1 MIQISCKV
9 SLNWI
14 GWFPSCHKFA
24 CLLWL
29 KVQELS
35 NLIVPPIHIWIVI
48 FQINNYF
55 LSPVMLSLLAEQ
67 STTLSLVVW
76 NVQLKCIFNALWDGR
91 ITFNINV
98 DMLFRHNGVVS
109 PWLQPL
115 ATYLHLIY
123 LIFYRSAQMKWGSG
137 ILRKL
142 ALSLCP
148 KPVLRRE

>member
-35 NLIVPPIHIWIVI
+35 NLIVPSINIWIVI

-55 LSPVMLSLLAEQ
+55 LSPVMLSRLAEQ

-76 NVQLKCIFNALWDGR
+76 NVQLKCIFNMLCDGR

-98 DMLFRHNGVVS
+98 SVKFN
-109 PWLQPL
+109 
-115 ATYLHLIY
+115 
-123 LIFYRSAQMKWGSG
+123 SG
-137 ILRKL
+137 IMVFYLNLQRKRTCYFAWFVYIMWASTFEDSTFIL
-142 ALSLCP
+142 
-148 KPVLRRE
+148 VHQTEERIMQVM

>member
-35 NLIVPPIHIWIVI
+35 NLIVPSINIWIVI

-55 LSPVMLSLLAEQ
+55 LSPVMLSRLAEQ

-76 NVQLKCIFNALWDGR
+76 NVQLKCIFNMLCDGR

-98 DMLFRHNGVVS
+98 SVKFN
-109 PWLQPL
+109 
-115 ATYLHLIY
+115 
-123 LIFYRSAQMKWGSG
+123 SG
-137 ILRKL
+137 IMVFYLNLQRKRTCYFAWFVYIMWASTFEDCTFIL
-142 ALSLCP
+142 
-148 KPVLRRE
+148 VHQTEERIMQVM